1 MSQETAPADW
11 TPTVKIRWCTEHH
24 VNPDGTTTTN
34 PELEQWFVSPEGV
47 GAWFLVPNEVD

>member
-1 MSQETAPADW
+1 MSQVTAPADW